1 MKPHLVIWQL
11 VTLLLLLSSS
21 AQAQVAT
28 DWQQL
33 EAHQPVQVRLV
44 VPGKVDAEA
53 LTVDALLQVKLADDW
68 KTYWRT
74 PGEGGVPPQLA
85 WQSESKNI
93 SAVNWRFPV
102 PERFSVQGIETVGYQ
117 GDVSFPLQIEVQNW
131 QQRVSLQGTLTL
143 ASCTNICVISD
154 YPIALNFTPSE
165 LRTDMD
171 AMFLLEQAQSRLPH
185 RDHPLLRVEQLIW
198 SASQRQLS
206 VTVEN
211 AEGWQQPRIFV
222 DSLQQELTDLTIEQ
236 VYQQHDGTRLTAH
249 FAISHWLEQPNLVG
263 ETLQVT
269 VADSLV
275 RGEQTV
281 VATAGTISN
290 PAVSTSFWYML
301 PLALL
306 GGLILNIMPCV
317 LPVLGLKMQGLVGA
331 AQSRG
336 KIRRQFVASA
346 LGIITSFVLLALM
359 IMALK
364 LGGHAIGWGIQ
375 FQNPY
380 FIGGMALVIGLF
392 ALSVSG
398 LWTLQLPHGMQQWV
412 AARGNQSTTGHFVQG
427 MFATLLATPCT
438 APFLGTAVAFAFA
451 ASNVQLLVIFII
463 LGVGMALPWLV
474 VAVWPGLAQ
483 KLPKPG
489 PWLQWVNR
497 VFAALLLLTTA
508 WLVSLLANH
517 LNREVFVALLIS
529 FVAFAFWLAYRRHGG
544 KGVLISLATAVLLS
558 GVALVASS
566 WTSSPKE
573 LEQHPWQPLKPSA
586 IASAV
591 AQGQVV
597 FVDVTADWCVT
608 CQANKIGVLLQDPV
622 ASALRADNVVLMQG
636 DWTRPNQA
644 ITDYLHSYGR
654 YGVPFNQ
661 VYGPGAPQG
670 IPLPVILTDNA
681 VLSAIEQAR
690 E

>member
-33 EAHQPVQVRLV
+33 ESHQPVQVRLV
-44 VPGKVDAEA
+44 VPGKIDAEA

-85 WQSESKNI
+85 WQAESENI
-93 SAVNWRFPV
+93 AAVNWRFPV
-102 PERFSVQGIETVGYQ
+102 PERFSVQGVETVGYQ
-117 GDVSFPLQIEVQNW
+117 GDVSFPLQIEVQDW

-154 YPIALNFTPSE
+154 YPIALEFTPSD

-198 SASQRQLS
+198 SASQQQLS

-211 AEGWQQPRIFV
+211 ADGWQQPRIFV

-236 VYQQHDGTRLTAH
+236 VYQQQDGNRLTAH

-269 VADSLV
+269 IADELV
-275 RGEQTV
+275 RGEQRA
-281 VATAGTISN
+281 VATAGTIPHS
-290 PAVSTSFWYML
+290 AATSSVWYML
-301 PLALL
+301 PFALL

-317 LPVLGLKMQGLVGA
+317 LPVLGLKMQGLIGA
-331 AQSRG
+331 DRARG
-336 KIRRQFVASA
+336 QIRRQFVASA

-438 APFLGTAVAFAFA
+438 APFLGTAVAFALA
-451 ASNVQLLVIFII
+451 ASNVKLLLIFIT

-517 LNREVFVALLIS
+517 LSRAVFVAVLVGFI
-529 FVAFAFWLAYRRHGG
+529 AFAFWLAYRRHGG
-544 KGVLISLATAVLLS
+544 KGVLVSLATVLLLS

-566 WTSSPKE
+566 WTSSPTK

-586 IASAV
+586 ISSAV